1 MKGETVGFKLAMRLG
16 MTALLIL
23 SFGVSGLTA
32 EEGSGSQSEVEK
44 KVITKY
50 QRRSYFDFEDTLI
63 RGKVLRPAGAYIY
76 SRQHASFITK
86 IKLKRSFMPELK
98 STGSG
103 E

>member
-1 MKGETVGFKLAMRLG
+1 MIRTIHVAVAGLLAV
-16 MTALLIL
+16 
-23 SFGVSGLTA
+23 FVFFPVVFA
-32 EEGSGSQSEVEK
+32 EEAGMPTEK

-50 QRRSYFDFEDTLI
+50 QRRTYFDFEDTLI
-63 RGKVLRPAGAYIY
+63 RGKILRPAGAYIY